1 MDKSMTGSVIRTQLI
16 EMLLQWKSGVIDE
29 RDVHLAAETLLE
41 RMENVFSPPCDEIE
55 TEALVQ
61 LDALPQQWITADDVP
76 AIIKFLQ
83 TPLGD
88 EALGLAEWSAYWEKM
103 DFRKRAKQVESNPFY
118 SKSGPYT

>member
-1 MDKSMTGSVIRTQLI
+1 MDKSMTGNLIRTQLI
-16 EMLLQWKSGVIDE
+16 EMLLQWKKGVIDE
-29 RDVHLAAETLLE
+29 RDVHSAAETLLE
-41 RMENVFSPPCDEIE
+41 RMENAFSPPYD
-55 TEALVQ
+55 VQ

-88 EALGLAEWSAYWEKM
+88 EALGLAEWSAYWGKM
-103 DFRKRAKQVESNPFY
+103 DFHKRARQVASNPFY